1 MNSYPNIMY
10 FFHDGSTYLVPHY
23 TNASG
28 LATMLD
34 EVRRAAYL
42 DMTKSGADHAVYAV
56 KHYDPKTGDVV
67 KADIYAPRRSSER
80 SRVYQAHRRT
90 DAGKSRL
97 LYSRAPRQKITT
109 S

>member
-10 FFHDGSTYLVPHY
+10 FFHDGSTRLVPRY

-28 LATMLD
+28 LAAMLD
-34 EVRRAAYL
+34 EVRRAAYQ

-67 KADIYAPRRSSER
+67 KADIYAPA
-80 SRVYQAHRRT
+80 V
-90 DAGKSRL
+90 L
-97 LYSRAPRQKITT
+97 LN
-109 S
+109 

>member
-28 LATMLD
+28 LAVMLD
-34 EVRRAAYL
+34 EARRAAYL

-67 KADIYAPRRSSER
+67 KADIYAHAGEE
-80 SRVYQAHRRT
+80 QAEFTKRT
-90 DAGKSRL
+90 DAQMQESPGCYILALHARK
-97 LYSRAPRQKITT
+97 
-109 S
+109 

>member
-28 LATMLD
+28 LAVMLG
-34 EVRRAAYL
+34 EARRAAYL

-67 KADIYAPRRSSER
+67 KADIYAPAVLLNE
-80 SRVYQAHRRT
+80 AEFTKRT
-90 DAGKSRL
+90 DAQMQESPGCYILALHARK
-97 LYSRAPRQKITT
+97 
-109 S
+109 

>member
-28 LATMLD
+28 LAVMLD

-56 KHYDPKTGDVV
+56 KHYDPKP
-67 KADIYAPRRSSER
+67 AMS
-80 SRVYQAHRRT
+80 
-90 DAGKSRL
+90 
-97 LYSRAPRQKITT
+97 
-109 S
+109 

>member
-10 FFHDGSTYLVPHY
+10 FFHDGSTRLVPHY

-28 LATMLD
+28 LAAMLD
-34 EVRRAAYL
+34 EVRRAAYQ

-67 KADIYAPRRSSER
+67 KADIYAPAVLLNE
-80 SRVYQAHRRT
+80 AEFTKRT
-90 DAGKSRL
+90 DAQMQESPGCYILALHAR
-97 LYSRAPRQKITT
+97 T
-109 S
+109 